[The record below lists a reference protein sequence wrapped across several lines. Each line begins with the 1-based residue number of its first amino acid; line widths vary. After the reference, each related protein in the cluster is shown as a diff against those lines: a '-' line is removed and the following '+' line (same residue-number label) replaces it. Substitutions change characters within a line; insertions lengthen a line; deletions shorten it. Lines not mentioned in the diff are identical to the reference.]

1 MIRIVKDD
9 RNAFSRQHTKSAA
22 HGLNHHPCARKRRLL
37 AFGILLIALVGF
49 LGANAQQASLSIT
62 DIESLIRS
70 QHYDEALQALDAG
83 LQKAPTS
90 YRLLTLK
97 GIVLSKQGKNQDAL
111 AAFEKAVRLSPTY
124 IPAVK
129 GEVQLLFQASDKRA
143 IPLLERLLKSDPDD
157 TTAHEMLALFQK
169 KQGNCNA
176 AIDHFALAA
185 EAVKTHPESLEAYGY
200 CLVELKQFEKAVP
213 VFEQLVALLP
223 ERAYPKYDLAVV
235 LIAAKQNE
243 AAIKALEPL
252 LTDDQKDP
260 DILSLASQAYEAV
273 VNTPKAVS
281 LLRQAIVLSP
291 STASYYVSFAE
302 ICLSHDSFQ
311 VGIDMIN
318 AGLQR
323 IPNDPSLYLSRGILY
338 AQLAQYDKAEAD
350 FNRAEKLD
358 SAQSVSS
365 YALDLTNL
373 QRNKPDVAL
382 VKVRAQLQAHPN
394 DALFNFLLGQLLM
407 DQAPDPGTPAFNE
420 ALKSALLAV
429 KLKPDH
435 VGARNLLA
443 SIYMHSGQYDLAIEQ
458 CRIALKYAPSDETAT
473 YHLVISLRHLGKSE
487 ELPALVKRLSQLHKE
502 SLQAETD
509 RKRYRLVEEAPP
521 SSQDTNAA
529 P

>member
-1 MIRIVKDD
+1 MIRFVEDS
-9 RNAFSRQHTKSAA
+9 RNDCSARRSGSGA
-22 HGLNHHPCARKRRLL
+22 RELGYLPCARKRLFL
-37 AFGILLIALVGF
+37 AFGILLVALSGV
-49 LGANAQQASLSIT
+49 LPARAQQTSSSIA

-70 QHYDEALQALDAG
+70 EHYDEALQTLNAG
-83 LQKAPTS
+83 LQKAPND
-90 YRLLTLK
+90 YRFLTLK
-97 GIVLSKQGKNQDAL
+97 GILLSKQGKNLDAL

-129 GEVQLLFQASDKRA
+129 GEVQLLFATGDKRA
-143 IPLLERLLKSDPDD
+143 IPLLERILKSDPND

-169 KQGNCNA
+169 KQGNCDA
-176 AIDHFALAA
+176 AVDHFALAA
-185 EAVKTHPESLEAYGY
+185 EAIEAHPESLEADGY

-223 ERAYPKYDLAVV
+223 ERAYPKYDLAIV

-260 DILSLASQAYEAV
+260 DILSLASRAHEAV
-273 VNTPKAVS
+273 GNTPKAVS

-318 AGLQR
+318 AGLLR

-338 AQLAQYDKAEAD
+338 AQLAQYDKAEAH
-350 FNRAEKLD
+350 FSGAEKLD
-358 SAQSVSS
+358 SAQNVSS
-365 YALDLTNL
+365 YALDLTSL
-373 QRNKPDVAL
+373 QQNKPDVAL

-435 VGARNLLA
+435 VGTRNLLA

-458 CRIALKYAPSDETAT
+458 CRIALQYAPSDETAT
-473 YHLVISLRHLGKSE
+473 YHLVISLRHIGKSE

-521 SSQDTNAA
+521 SSQGTNEG

>member
-9 RNAFSRQHTKSAA
+9 KNTFSRERTEIAA
-22 HGLNHHPCARKRRLL
+22 LGLNHLPFARKRRFL
-37 AFGILLIALVGF
+37 AVGILLIALVGF
-49 LGANAQQASLSIT
+49 PGASAQQASLSIA

-70 QHYDEALQALDAG
+70 HHYDEALQALDAG

-97 GIVLSKQGKNQDAL
+97 GIALSKQGKNQEAL

-124 IPAVK
+124 MPAVK
-129 GEVQLLFQASDKRA
+129 GEVQLLFPTGDKRA
-143 IPLLERLLKSDPDD
+143 IPLLERILKSDPND

-169 KQGNCNA
+169 KQGDCNA

-185 EAVKTHPESLEAYGY
+185 EDIETHPESLEAYGY

-213 VFEQLVALLP
+213 VFEQLVALLQ

-235 LIAAKQNE
+235 LIATKKDE

-252 LTDDQKDP
+252 LVGDQKDP
-260 DILSLASQAYEAV
+260 DILSLASEAYEAV
-273 VNTPKAVS
+273 GNTPKAVS

-291 STASYYVSFAE
+291 STASLYVSFAE

-323 IPNDPSLYLSRGILY
+323 IPNDSSLYLSRGMLH

-358 SAQSVSS
+358 SAQSLSS
-365 YALDLTNL
+365 YALDLTSL
-373 QRNKPDVAL
+373 QQNKPDAAL

-407 DQAPDPGTPAFNE
+407 DQTPDPGTPAFNE
-420 ALKSALLAV
+420 ALKAALLAV

-435 VGARNLLA
+435 VGSRNLLA
-443 SIYMHSGQYDLAIEQ
+443 SIYMHSDQYDLAIEQ

-473 YHLVISLRHLGKSE
+473 YHLVISLRHIGKSE
-487 ELPALVKRLSQLHKE
+487 ELPALVKRLSELHKE

-509 RKRYRLVEEAPP
+509 RKRYRLVEETP
-521 SSQDTNAA
+521 SSAQDTNAS